1 MSTKSQLTI
10 LILGSGGREHA
21 MAHTVQQSL
30 RCSRLLV
37 SPGNGGMPGEQF
49 DIAVDDVAGIVALCT
64 TEKVDLVLIG
74 PERALAAGVVDA
86 LTGIGVKAFGP
97 GRELAQIEASK
108 VFSRE
113 LAAQLGIPGPRFATF
128 EKGESDAALA
138 WWRQL
143 GCPVVVKQS
152 GLANGKGVVVPDN
165 LPDTQAAIIDACSIG
180 QVVLEEML
188 QGPECSLMAVCDGVI
203 AVPLPVVQD
212 HKRIGEGDLGANTG
226 GMGAYGPVSIPYAL
240 DDLSDAFIQPIV
252 DHFAQVGTPYKGVL
266 YAGLMLTKDGPR
278 LLEYNCRF
286 GDPEAQVLLSLLNTD
301 LVEIALACVAGT
313 LSKVQ
318 VKIKP
323 ISALAVVMTSANYPS
338 TPHLGDE
345 ISGFDYAELHTN
357 VFHGGTTK
365 KQNGTLVTS
374 GGRVA
379 TVVGVGPVLADA
391 HAHAYSRVEKISFS
405 GSYYRRDIGWRAPA
419 TALSSYSSAG
429 VNIDEGNRAVELF
442 KQSVAST
449 STENVL
455 RGIGSFG
462 GALDVSFLKEF
473 EQPVLVASTDGV
485 GTKVELAARTG
496 RVRGAGIDIVNHCIN
511 DVMVQGARPLFFLDY
526 LAASHIEAE
535 MVADVVAGMSEA
547 CAKADCVLLGGETA
561 EMPGVYAPGAFDIA
575 GTLIGVV
582 DKKNLLPRPGI
593 TQGDVLVGIASNGPH
608 TNGYSLLRKIL
619 EWLPLD
625 VAPPPLT
632 RPLIDALLE
641 PHRSYLDVLTP
652 VLQDE
657 RLKALVHI
665 TGGGLLENLPRV
677 FPEGISATV
686 NISSWPKP
694 PLFEFVESLVSLDTE
709 ELYRT
714 LNMGIGMVLIV
725 APENAD
731 IIQSLITEET
741 WVIGQLETHHCDA
754 PRVILQ

>member
-30 RCSRLLV
+30 RCSRLMV

-49 DIAVDDVAGIVALCT
+49 DVAVDDVAGIVALCEK
-64 TEKVDLVLIG
+64 EKVDLVLIG
-74 PERALAAGVVDA
+74 PELALACGVVDA
-86 LTGIGVKAFGP
+86 LTEIGVKAFGP
-97 GRELAQIEASK
+97 SKELAEIEASK
-108 VFSRE
+108 VYSRA

-138 WWRQL
+138 WWKKL
-143 GCPVVVKQS
+143 DCAVVVKQS
-152 GLANGKGVVVPDN
+152 GLAGGKGVVVPDN
-165 LPDTQAAIIDACSIG
+165 PEHTHAAIIDACLIG

-188 QGPECSLMAVCDGVI
+188 HGPECSLMALCDGVI
-203 AVPLPVVQD
+203 GVPLPVVQD

-240 DDLSDAFIQPIV
+240 DYLSDVFIQPVI
-252 DHFAQVGTPYKGVL
+252 DHFTQVGTPYKGVL
-266 YAGLMLTKDGPR
+266 YAGLMFTKDGPR

-313 LSKVQ
+313 LSQVQ
-318 VKIKP
+318 VKVKP

-338 TPHLGDE
+338 TPLLGDE
-345 ISGFDYAELHTN
+345 ISGFDYAELNTN

-365 KQNGTLVTS
+365 KQNKIVTS
-374 GGRVA
+374 AGRVA
-379 TVVGVGPVLADA
+379 TVVGVGPTLADA
-391 HAHAYSRVEKISFS
+391 RSHCYSRVEKISFA

-419 TALSSYSSAG
+419 TGLTSYSSAG
-429 VNIDEGNRAVELF
+429 VNIDEGNRAVELL

-449 STENVL
+449 STDNVL

-473 EQPVLVASTDGV
+473 DHPVLVASTDGV

-496 RVRGAGIDIVNHCIN
+496 RVRGTGIDIVNHCIN
-511 DVMVQGARPLFFLDY
+511 DVLVQGARPLFFLDY
-526 LAASHIEAE
+526 LASSQIKAE

-582 DKKNLLPRPGI
+582 DKKNLLPRHGI
-593 TQGDVLVGIASNGPH
+593 TAGDVLIGIASNGPH

-625 VAPPPLT
+625 IAPPPLT

-641 PHRSYLDVLTP
+641 PHRSYLDVLNG
-652 VLQDE
+652 VLQDS

-665 TGGGLLENLPRV
+665 TGGGLVENLPRV
-677 FPEGISATV
+677 FPDGIAATV
-686 NISSWPKP
+686 SISSWPKP

-725 APENAD
+725 APENVEE
-731 IIQSLITEET
+731 IQSLITEET
-741 WVIGQLETHHCDA
+741 WVIGQLETHHRDE